1 MFVSGLHFIM
11 EEEKKREFDSD
22 KLSLLMTVNSLR
34 RRGNE
39 TVIL

>member
-1 MFVSGLHFIM
+1 M